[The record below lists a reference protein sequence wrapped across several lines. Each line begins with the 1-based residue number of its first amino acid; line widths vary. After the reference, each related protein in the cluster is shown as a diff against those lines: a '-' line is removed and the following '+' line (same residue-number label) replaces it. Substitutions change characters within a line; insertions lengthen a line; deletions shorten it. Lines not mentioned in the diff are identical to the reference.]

1 MGTYSAVNRLISTS
15 SCVATVVFFKL
26 ALFSFKK
33 KQESLN
39 SIIDIVVLAS
49 SILAGNAS
57 VAACGG
63 EINQTS
69 ALIIGVVGGFIYT
82 LSNYG
87 MQRFQIDD
95 PLQSTQSHLF
105 CGLWGVIS
113 LGIFHKKKGLLTT
126 GSFRFLLI
134 QFLGAIIVAT
144 FVGVLAVVFF
154 KNVKRR
160 FHFRL
165 SKIEEVLGL
174 DIIWDADVL

>member
-1 MGTYSAVNRLISTS
+1 MTGRLFYWDDILSGTDSKNYISLNNEFVQLGTYSAVNRLISTS

-69 ALIIGVVGGFIYT
+69 ALIIGIVGGFIYT

-87 MQRFQIDD
+87 MQRF
-95 PLQSTQSHLF
+95 
-105 CGLWGVIS
+105 
-113 LGIFHKKKGLLTT
+113 
-126 GSFRFLLI
+126 
-134 QFLGAIIVAT
+134 
-144 FVGVLAVVFF
+144 
-154 KNVKRR
+154 
-160 FHFRL
+160 
-165 SKIEEVLGL
+165 
-174 DIIWDADVL
+174 